1 MAAARSGLVAQGDRL
16 KAYRPIPAADR
27 RAALRAAVAAYRRE
41 DWFEAHELLE
51 PAWMGTDDPAERDV
65 YQGLI
70 KLAAAY
76 VHRARGN
83 PAGMAKNLAG
93 ASTRLAR
100 AAEAGP
106 AVVVGISVG
115 PLLAEVRRRV
125 AAADTALPAPTLLY
139 EEVADAASA

>member
-1 MAAARSGLVAQGDRL
+1 MAAPRAATVAQGDRL
-16 KAYRPIPAADR
+16 KAYRPIPVAER

-51 PAWMGTDDPAERDV
+51 PAWMGTDDPVERDV

-100 AAEAGP
+100 AVEAGP
-106 AVVVGISVG
+106 AADAGITVA
-115 PLLAEVRRRV
+115 PLLADVRHRTG
-125 AAADTALPAPTLLY
+125 AAEAALPAPSLPY
-139 EEVADAASA
+139 EEVVDAARA

>member
-1 MAAARSGLVAQGDRL
+1 MTASRQTTVAQGDRL
-16 KAYRPIPAADR
+16 KAYRPLPAAE
-27 RAALRAAVAAYRRE
+27 RAAAVRAAVAAYRRE

-83 PAGMAKNLAG
+83 PTGMAKNLAG
-93 ASTRLAR
+93 ASARLTR
-100 AAEAGP
+100 AASANRPVVAGITV
-106 AVVVGISVG
+106 A
-115 PLLAEVRRRV
+115 PLLADVQRV
-125 AAADTALPAPTLLY
+125 TSADLALPAPILPY
-139 EEVADAASA
+139 EEVADASRA